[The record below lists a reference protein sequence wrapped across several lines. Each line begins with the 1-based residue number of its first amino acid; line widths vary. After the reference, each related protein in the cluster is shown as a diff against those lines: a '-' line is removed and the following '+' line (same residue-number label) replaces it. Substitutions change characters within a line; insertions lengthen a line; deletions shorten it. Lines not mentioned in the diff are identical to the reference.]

1 MSTLQVAGFL
11 DHSLVNGEG
20 FRTTLFLSGCRHA
33 CPGCHNQEMQHFDY
47 GEVISLDSIWARI
60 EKNLPLVD
68 GVTLSGG
75 DPFEQADSLLPL
87 LQKLK
92 VEGINVWVY
101 TGYLYDQLQGDPSM
115 SQLLPYIDVLV
126 EGPYMQ
132 QLHTDHIKYIGSSN
146 QNILHLE
153 NGQIKK

>member
-20 FRTTLFLSGCRHA
+20 FRTTLFLAGCRHA

-47 GEVISLDSIWARI
+47 GETIDLETIWSRI
-60 EKNLPLVD
+60 QKNLPLVD

-75 DPFEQADSLLPL
+75 DPLEQATDLLPL
-87 LQKLK
+87 LQRLK
-92 VEGINVWVY
+92 AQGINVWLY
-101 TGYLYDQLQGDPSM
+101 TGYLYSQLRKDPVKSE
-115 SQLLPYIDVLV
+115 LLPYIDVLV
-126 EGPYMQ
+126 EGPYIES
-132 QLHTDHIKYIGSSN
+132 LHTDQLKYIGSSN